1 MLWLYKE
8 HTGEYARLGPREA
21 KGKGKRGIC
30 TARKDDIHV
39 AAQLDEQQLVTI
51 IVIVTNYMFQQML
64 GVCGRSLVLPGW
76 LVLGV
81 TVRMCDV

>member
-1 MLWLYKE
+1 MWVCKE
-8 HTGEYARLGPREA
+8 HTGETARLGPGEA

-51 IVIVTNYMFQQML
+51 IVIVINYMLQQML
-64 GVCGRSLVLPGW
+64 GVCVAEAEVLSCQAGLFW
-76 LVLGV
+76 VS
-81 TVRMCDV
+81 R